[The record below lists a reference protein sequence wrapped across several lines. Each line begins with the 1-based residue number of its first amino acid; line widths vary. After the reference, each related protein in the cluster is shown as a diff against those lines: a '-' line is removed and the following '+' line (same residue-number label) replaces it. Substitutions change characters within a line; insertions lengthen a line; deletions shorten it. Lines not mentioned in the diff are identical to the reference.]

1 MAEAITTPR
10 INASY
15 LDSFTNQTVRL
26 IGKVVQLRGEQ
37 AIVDAEGN
45 VTAHLNRDS
54 HLTVGNAI
62 EIVGKV
68 NQDLS
73 IKVLRATDMG
83 TNLDYAAVNAVVDAT
98 HRHREIFYGAGP
110 QDS

>member
-1 MAEAITTPR
+1 MAESISTPR
-10 INASY
+10 ITSEY
-15 LDSFTNQTVRL
+15 LDSFTNRTVR
-26 IGKVVQLRGEQ
+26 IVGKVTQLRGEQ
-37 AIVDAEGN
+37 ATIDAQGN

-73 IKVLRATDMG
+73 IKVLKATDMG
-83 TNLDYAAVNAVVDAT
+83 NSFDYQASNAVVQAT
-98 HRHREIFYGAGP
+98 HLCKEIFYNE
-110 QDS
+110 

>member
-1 MAEAITTPR
+1 MAEALATPR
-10 INASY
+10 INSQY
-15 LDSFTNQTVRL
+15 LDSFTNQTVRMV
-26 IGKVVQLRGEQ
+26 GKVTQLRGEQ
-37 AIVDAEGN
+37 ATIDASGN

-73 IKVLRATDMG
+73 IKVLQATDMG
-83 TNLDYAAVNAVVDAT
+83 TDLDFAAVNAVVEAT
-98 HRHREIFYGAGP
+98 HRHKEIFYGG
-110 QDS
+110 SES